1 MIFENVEVGDKVA
14 VYGQQ
19 LSLRYVERVTATT
32 FKVFGIEK
40 KFSRKNGNQQGSD
53 TWHPISAEPWTTK
66 HDEQIARQN
75 NEITKNRLAKQ
86 LHYFKW
92 HALELHQLR
101 AAVVALTELGIFK
114 ETE

>member
-66 HDEQIARQN
+66 HDEQIARQKD
-75 NEITKNRLAKQ
+75 EITKNRFAKQ
-86 LHYFKW
+86 LRDFKW